1 MAEGLSAWHSG
12 RMRGWWEDF
21 ADLVLPADCGGC
33 GAPRTH
39 VCRRCRE
46 ALCGAPPLR
55 VWPERV
61 PEGLPPVTAAA
72 AYGDAV
78 RALLLAHKE
87 RGALGLARVLGPAL
101 AGAVRYAVADAVG
114 AGRGTAADRSRDQ
127 DRLPGPE
134 VVLVPVPSAGAAVR
148 ARGHDPVLRL
158 ARAAAGVLRAQGL
171 VARSAPVL
179 RLRGAVRDQAG
190 LDAAERFANLSG
202 ALEVRPRCEVLLRPA
217 TRTGRSEGTVLVLV
231 DDLMTTGAT
240 ITEAARA
247 LRAADV
253 EGVLTTAEALETGN
267 AAATERRARRDE
279 VRAMT
284 HERGMITAAVV
295 AATPR
300 PFEINRNLRSFFV
313 IAGEVGGN
321 SPERR

>member
-1 MAEGLSAWHSG
+1 MP
-12 RMRGWWEDF
+12 GWWEDF
-21 ADLVLPADCGGC
+21 ADLVLPAECGGC
-33 GAPRTH
+33 GDPRAQ

-61 PEGLPPVTAAA
+61 PGGLPPVSAAA

-101 AGAVRYAVADAVG
+101 AAAVRHSVAG
-114 AGRGTAADRSRDQ
+114 AMGATGAAGSGRGTAAGPSRHQ
-127 DRLPGPE
+127 GGAPWPE

-158 ARAAAGVLRAQGL
+158 ARTAAGTLRAQGL

-190 LDAAERFANLSG
+190 LDAAARFANLAG
-202 ALEVRPRCEVLLRPA
+202 ALEVRPRCGALLGPA
-217 TRTGRSEGTVLVLV
+217 SRTGRSAGTALVLV

-240 ITEAARA
+240 IAEAARA

-253 EGVLTTAEALETGN
+253 EGVLTTAQALETETARTTRSG
-267 AAATERRARRDE
+267 TPGHGERD
-279 VRAMT
+279 MT
-284 HERGMITAAVV
+284 REPVMITAAVV
-295 AATPR
+295 AASVG
-300 PFEINRNLRSFFV
+300 PFEINRDRRKTSA
-313 IAGEVGGN
+313 IAGEAGGN
-321 SPERR
+321 SPEWR

>member
-1 MAEGLSAWHSG
+1 
-12 RMRGWWEDF
+12 MRGWWEDF
-21 ADLVLPADCGGC
+21 ADLVLPAECGGC

-55 VWPERV
+55 VWPQRV

-101 AGAVRYAVADAVG
+101 AGAVRHSVADAVG
-114 AGRGTAADRSRDQ
+114 GGRGASATDRSREQ
-127 DRLPGPE
+127 GRSPGPE

-158 ARAAAGVLRAQGL
+158 ARAAAGTLRAQGL
-171 VARSAPVL
+171 LARSAPVL

-217 TRTGRSEGTVLVLV
+217 TRTGRSVGTVLVLV

-253 EGVLTTAEALETGN
+253 EGVLTTAQAPETGD
-267 AAATERRARRDE
+267 AGTTERRARRHE

-284 HERGMITAAVV
+284 REREMITAAVV
-295 AATPR
+295 AASPR
-300 PFEINRNLRSFFV
+300 PFEINRNRQKTFV
-313 IAGEVGGN
+313 IAGEVRSS